1 MGTLDNNYNYP
12 FRYCNSHKL
21 CEVHGLPNRSLERW
35 ISEEKSKG
43 KIIPG
48 RIPIP
53 GVRSYIWD
61 ANKFHDQF
69 LMPKL
74 YGPVRN
80 EYEKQEHIV
89 ILNNLKERERKV
101 V

>member
-1 MGTLDNNYNYP
+1 MIMGTTVKQYNYP

-21 CEVHGLPNRSLERW
+21 CDVHGIQYTTLERW
-35 ISEEKSKG
+35 QREEKDKG
-43 KIIPG
+43 KTIPG
-48 RIPIP
+48 RINVP

-61 ANKFHDQF
+61 PNKFHDLF

-80 EYEKQEHIV
+80 EYERREHMVIINNKQ
-89 ILNNLKERERKV
+89 RKAV
-101 V
+101 

>member
-1 MGTLDNNYNYP
+1 MGILGNNYNYP

-21 CEVHGLPNRSLERW
+21 CEVHGLQYRTLERW
-35 ISEEKSKG
+35 IKEEKGEG
-43 KIIPG
+43 KTIPG
-48 RIPIP
+48 RIPVP

-61 ANKFHDQF
+61 PNKFHDLF

-80 EYEKQEHIV
+80 EYEKLEHVV
-89 ILNNLKERERKV
+89 ILNNIKKRKAI
-101 V
+101 

>member
-1 MGTLDNNYNYP
+1 MSTKNNYNYP
-12 FRYCNSHKL
+12 FRYCNSQKL
-21 CEVHGLPNRSLERW
+21 CGEHGLQYTTLERW
-35 ISEEKSKG
+35 QREEKDKG

-61 ANKFHDQF
+61 PNKFHDQF

-74 YGPVRN
+74 YGSVRN

-89 ILNNLKERERKV
+89 ILNNLKKRKIA
-101 V
+101 

>member
-1 MGTLDNNYNYP
+1 MNVGNYKYN
-12 FRYCNSHKL
+12 FRYCNSRKL
-21 CEVHGLPNRSLERW
+21 CEVHGLQYATLERW
-35 ISEEKSKG
+35 QREEKSKG
-43 KIIPG
+43 KTIPG

-74 YGPVRN
+74 HGPVRN
-80 EYEKQEHIV
+80 EYEKQEHVV
-89 ILNNLKERERKV
+89 ILNNIKERKAAV
-101 V
+101 

>member
-1 MGTLDNNYNYP
+1 MGTTVKQYNYP
-12 FRYCNSHKL
+12 FRYCNSRKL
-21 CEVHGLPNRSLERW
+21 CEVHGVQYTTLERW
-35 ISEEKSKG
+35 QREEKENG
-43 KIIPG
+43 KTIPG
-48 RIPIP
+48 RIPVP

-61 ANKFHDQF
+61 PIKFHDLF

-89 ILNNLKERERKV
+89 ILNQQQQRKV
-101 V
+101 I

>member
-1 MGTLDNNYNYP
+1 M
-12 FRYCNSHKL
+12 
-21 CEVHGLPNRSLERW
+21 
-35 ISEEKSKG
+35 
-43 KIIPG
+43 
-48 RIPIP
+48 PIP

-61 ANKFHDQF
+61 PHKFHDLF

-89 ILNNLKERERKV
+89 ILNNNKIRKAI
-101 V
+101 